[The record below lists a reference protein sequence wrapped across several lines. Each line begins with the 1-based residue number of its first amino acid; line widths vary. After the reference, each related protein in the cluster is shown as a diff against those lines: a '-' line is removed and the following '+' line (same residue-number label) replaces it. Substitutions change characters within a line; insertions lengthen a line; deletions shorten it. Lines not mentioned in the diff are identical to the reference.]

1 MNEYPVMLNLSGKK
15 VIIVGGGR
23 IARRKIKNL
32 LGCGALITVISPKI
46 HQEIQQLVLEHRIH
60 LIEREVVAEDL
71 RKAFLIITTTNS
83 IAVNDFVVK
92 HASEH
97 QLVNASH
104 SYKAGNVSIPA
115 ILRRGKLS
123 IAVSTGGASPILAKK
138 IRDDLAMRYNNSYS
152 NYVDRLYELR
162 LETKKLCIDEEERKR
177 ILEKAMITK
186 FINVGN
192 GH

>member
-1 MNEYPVMLNLSGKK
+1 MNDYPVMLNLSGKK

-46 HQEIQQLVLEHRIH
+46 HQEIIQLALQHRIH

-71 RKAFLIITTTNS
+71 PNAFLIITTTNS
-83 IAVNDFVVK
+83 IGVNDFVVK
-92 HASEH
+92 HASEN

-104 SYKAGNVSIPA
+104 SYEEGNVSIPA
-115 ILRRGKLS
+115 ILRRGRLS
-123 IAVSTGGASPILAKK
+123 IAVSTAGASPILAKK
-138 IRDDLAMRYNNSYS
+138 IRDDLAMKYNHSFS

-162 LETKKLCIDEEERKR
+162 LETKKLCIDEGERKR

-186 FINVGN
+186 FIDVGN